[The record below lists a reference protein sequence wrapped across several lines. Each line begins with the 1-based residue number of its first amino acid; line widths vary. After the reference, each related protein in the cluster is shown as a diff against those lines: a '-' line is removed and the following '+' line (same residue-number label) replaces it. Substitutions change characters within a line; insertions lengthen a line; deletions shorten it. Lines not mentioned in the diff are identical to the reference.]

1 MSDTEQK
8 AAEKLYKEN
17 GMSLTRAAAAAGIR
31 RIRLHKVV
39 PVMKWII
46 VVLCLPMCAGGAAA
60 PVAGTTTVPAVDG
73 RAYEIAVPA
82 NGAGTISFSGACTD
96 DGNPWSMS
104 VQVRR
109 GSTSPWVEIK
119 RVNLPRGL
127 VEFAPI
133 VLNDESVTHVR
144 FVLHGGGGTP

>member
-1 MSDTEQK
+1 
-8 AAEKLYKEN
+8 
-17 GMSLTRAAAAAGIR
+17 
-31 RIRLHKVV
+31 
-39 PVMKWII
+39 MKWITALLC
-46 VVLCLPMCAGGAAA
+46 LCLPVCADGAAV
-60 PVAGTTTVPAVDG
+60 PVAGTTTVPAVYG
-73 RAYEIAVPA
+73 RAYEIAATA
-82 NGAGTISFSGACTD
+82 NGAGTIFFSGACTD

-119 RVNLPRGL
+119 RVNLPRML

-144 FVLHGGGGTP
+144 FVLYAG